1 MVDEWGRSFP
11 HQDGLRLTDYL
22 SILLGWG
29 GVSTH
34 LLTSAFVI
42 GLHLSLA
49 KFAQVDFYLCSHLC
63 KILPQIIVFSFTH
76 KYLQFALSFSL
87 SQLC

>member
-1 MVDEWGRSFP
+1 M
-11 HQDGLRLTDYL
+11 
-22 SILLGWG
+22 
-29 GVSTH
+29 STH
-34 LLTSAFVI
+34 LLMSAFVI

-76 KYLQFALSFSL
+76 KSLQFALSFSL